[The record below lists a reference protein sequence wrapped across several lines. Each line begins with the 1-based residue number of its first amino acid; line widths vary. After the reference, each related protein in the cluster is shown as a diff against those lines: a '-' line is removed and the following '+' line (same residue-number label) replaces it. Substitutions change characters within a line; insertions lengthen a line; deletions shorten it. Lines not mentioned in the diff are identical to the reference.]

1 MKHLYFPEYKVEK
14 ESQRWNTDL
23 ASIHHAPLPLFRIS
37 NPEWRKK
44 LQNNSLLSH
53 FQFLVGCLCFRGH
66 VCKTIT
72 RIASFPAQSGP
83 PAKKLHFDRESVD
96 FLQNLCVFP
105 FFHKQRFVHLV
116 KMISSNKYHLAFFA
130 KHMYNK
136 HYTSPKY
143 PVLGKWKPVLNI
155 FVKLWEC
162 VKNGYFT
169 VRL

>member
-37 NPEWRKK
+37 NTEWRKK
-44 LQNNSLLSH
+44 FQDNSLLSH
-53 FQFLVGCLCFRGH
+53 SQFLVGCLCFRCH

-96 FLQNLCVFP
+96 FVQNLCVFP
-105 FFHKQRFVHLV
+105 FFT
-116 KMISSNKYHLAFFA
+116 NKDSYIWSKWFQVTSI
-130 KHMYNK
+130 
-136 HYTSPKY
+136 TSPFLQNTCITNTI
-143 PVLGKWKPVLNI
+143 PVLSTLLRENENESLVFLWSYGKA
-155 FVKLWEC
+155 
-162 VKNGYFT
+162 
-169 VRL
+169 